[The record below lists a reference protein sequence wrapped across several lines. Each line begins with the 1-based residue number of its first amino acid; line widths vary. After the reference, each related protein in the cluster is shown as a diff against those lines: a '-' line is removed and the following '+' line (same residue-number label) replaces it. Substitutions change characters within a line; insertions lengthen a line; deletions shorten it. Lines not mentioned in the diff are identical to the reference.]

1 MVDRPTLNVSVG
13 FAATALGTV
22 SAWTDITAFV
32 RSGSTN
38 VGRSSELDEYAAGTL
53 NLTLDNRARTF
64 DPFYSSGPYFGN
76 LNARKQIK
84 VEATYS
90 GITYPLF
97 YGNVVGWPLAPDV
110 SGDSVVQLQAFD
122 GLAYLATCDL
132 PQDVYTYTVDLITT
146 TLGNRKAWWPL
157 GSINVNVSDR
167 DESFPFT
174 FTTPTPKTG
183 SAPNDFVAGAS
194 QSFDGTFGAIGPVV
208 NASGAWS
215 VAFLFK
221 TTTAGPAGGINPILA
236 SSASTDPVTIGID
249 EFGRVAFR
257 CGTGNTGNSGLPGN
271 DDNWHAVAITYAGSG
286 AIKIY
291 VDGTLLSSGNTTGTG
306 TDGSGFDMIGLSN
319 AATDLDAYI
328 GELSNVTIWHA
339 EVNETMAHQLA
350 AAALFGTPYAETA
363 TDGWVALVLDAAG
376 WPTGNRT
383 LDNGTV
389 TPGGMKWGTNA
400 LDVLQLLA
408 RTENGRVYVEPDGTF
423 VFQDG
428 SWART
433 ASNSITSQATFSDS
447 GVAGT
452 VPFSAVGSIVYS
464 DEFMANRITV
474 TTVDGQGFTADNTT
488 SQTAYGIK
496 SRNVDTLLIS
506 SSDAQTLASILLGQ
520 HGVPELRI
528 DNWTVLPQT
537 SGAVSFPKVLQ
548 LQLMDRITFEIKPN
562 NVGTRISQTMLIES
576 FAHNFTP
583 DTWSTTYIGSPTLSA
598 WILEDATYGVL
609 ESTTVLG

>member
-1 MVDRPTLNVSVG
+1 M
-13 FAATALGTV
+13 
-22 SAWTDITAFV
+22 
-32 RSGSTN
+32 
-38 VGRSSELDEYAAGTL
+38 
-53 NLTLDNRARTF
+53 
-64 DPFYSSGPYFGN
+64 
-76 LNARKQIK
+76 
-84 VEATYS
+84 
-90 GITYPLF
+90 
-97 YGNVVGWPLAPDV
+97 GWPLAPDV

-146 TLGNRKAWWPL
+146 TLGNRRAWWPL
-157 GSINVNVSDR
+157 GSTNVNVSDR

-183 SAPNDFVAGAS
+183 SAPNDFVAGSS
-194 QSFDGTFGAIGPVV
+194 QAFDGTFGAIGPVV

-215 VAFLFK
+215 AAFLFK
-221 TTTAGPAGGINPILA
+221 TGTAGPAGGINPILA

-257 CGTGNTGNSGLPGN
+257 CGTGNTGHSGFAANN
-271 DDNWHAVAITYAGSG
+271 DSWHAVVLTYAGSG
-286 AIKIY
+286 AINIY

-306 TDGSGFDMIGLSN
+306 TDGTGFDMIGLSN

-328 GELSNVTIWHA
+328 GELSNLTIWHA
-339 EVNETMAHQLA
+339 EVDETMVHQLA
-350 AAALFGTPYAETA
+350 AAMLGVPYAETA

-383 LDNGTV
+383 LDNGTI

-464 DEFMANRITV
+464 DEFMANRVTV

-496 SRNVDTLLIS
+496 SRTVDTLLVS
-506 SSDAQTLASILLGQ
+506 SSDAQTLASILLGE
-520 HGVPELRI
+520 HGIPELRI

-562 NVGTRISQTMLIES
+562 NVGTRISQTMLVES
-576 FAHNFTP
+576 FGHSFTP

-598 WILEDATYGVL
+598 WILGDATYGVL
-609 ESTTVLG
+609 GSTTVLG